1 VRKAVIVFSVLVVCF
16 NIFATVTTTSSTKIN
31 GVHAISITATGQE
44 PFSTTAPKNLGRPSV
59 AVVLSGGG
67 AKGLAH
73 IALLEELEK
82 RGIPIDM
89 VMGTSMGSLIAG
101 LYCAGYSS
109 GDIER
114 LVTENDLT
122 NLFTDILDSGT
133 KPLIEPFAHTR
144 YNILSL
150 AVGDSGLGES
160 SGIIS
165 DRKILSFFEEILAN
179 VPQDISFDELP
190 IPYRAIA
197 TDVIS
202 GDLVL
207 FEGGSLIDAMRSSMS
222 IPLVFDAY
230 EVEGLYLMDG
240 GLVDNMPIKYA
251 RELGYDIVIGMD
263 MNGSEKIDSNDMHS
277 MTGAA
282 NAAFRIIVINT
293 IKNQYKY
300 ANVVLVPEVSDIG
313 VLSFGNPQLVI
324 QRGWDEVEA
333 HSSDL
338 DEITSMFK
346 EEDLEPKDPH
356 RVGLYFTNNATVGF
370 SNDVANGV
378 SGVASG
384 VSGVEDNAT
393 SYSLNQEE
401 NITNSKTSGTVA
413 VRTSYKVQSTN
424 DDALSKSRL
433 NLGVSS
439 VSEISTVFDGSSP
452 VFLQYL
458 PTIESNFFKKDVR
471 NTEWDLMVFASL
483 GDNLQLGA
491 SLYYPLDS
499 VRDDAKFYFNP
510 YFSVTFGALTP
521 LSNRANPQ
529 LENSM
534 DFASDLKFALKYT
547 DAKQFNSNFGLSL
560 RFTALGR
567 TITGI
572 PTSFSIMPVLYVN
585 GIWYGDLEDSMFSTT
600 GLRVDAKGRFG
611 YYRDTFTYLLGVSY
625 EQNISLTGSLTL
637 SLDALAFT
645 SREPVEFMDSYVCF
659 GGWNALLG
667 GSNSLYVRDAI
678 LLGTSLQWGLGGF
691 LPSFLVCE
699 IRAGW
704 RSSDTAFSIANASNN
719 TGIAPKNSLT
729 APFSEL
735 RTFNMGFGVG
745 YGVKTPI
752 CDFLIGAGISI
763 KGDFAIYFECY

>member
-1 VRKAVIVFSVLVVCF
+1 MRKTVLVFVFLVVCF
-16 NIFATVTTTSSTKIN
+16 NIFATVTSTSDTKIN
-31 GVHAISITATGQE
+31 GVHAISITATDQE
-44 PFSTTAPKNLGRPSV
+44 PFSTTAPTNLGRPSV

-89 VMGTSMGSLIAG
+89 VLGTSMGSLIAG

-122 NLFTDILDSGT
+122 SLFTDILDGGT
-133 KPLIEPFAHTR
+133 QPLIEPFADTR

-150 AVGDSGLGES
+150 EVGDFGLGET

-179 VPQDISFDELP
+179 VPKDISFDELP

-197 TDVIS
+197 TDVVS

-263 MNGSEKIDSNDMHS
+263 MNGSEKIDANDMHS

-293 IKNQYKY
+293 IKNQYEY
-300 ANVVLVPEVSDIG
+300 ANVVLVPQVSDIG
-313 VLSFGNPQLVI
+313 VLAYGNPQLVI

-338 DEITSMFK
+338 DEIVSMFE

-356 RVGLYFTNNATVGF
+356 RVGQYFAGSVTNDDSKEDYNAVNATATV
-370 SNDVANGV
+370 SN
-378 SGVASG
+378 
-384 VSGVEDNAT
+384 
-393 SYSLNQEE
+393 E
-401 NITNSKTSGTVA
+401 NSSVA
-413 VRTSYKVQSTN
+413 VNTSYKVKSSN
-424 DDALSKSRL
+424 EGALSTSRL
-433 NLGVSS
+433 NFGVSS
-439 VSEISTVFDGSSP
+439 VSEISTAFDGSSP
-452 VFLQYL
+452 IILQYL
-458 PTIESNFFKKDVR
+458 PTIEFNFFNKNFR
-471 NTEWDLMVFASL
+471 NTEWDLTVFASL
-483 GDNLQLGA
+483 GDNLRLGA
-491 SLYYPLDS
+491 SLYYPLGNTQE
-499 VRDDAKFYFNP
+499 DAKFYFNP
-510 YFSVTFGALTP
+510 DFSITFGSVTP

-534 DFASDLKFALKYT
+534 DFAADLKAAIKYT
-547 DAKQFNSNFGLSL
+547 DAKRFNSNIGLSL

-572 PTSFSIMPVLYVN
+572 PTSFGIMPVLYAN
-585 GIWYGDLEDSMFSTT
+585 GIWYGNFEDSMFSTT
-600 GLRVDAKGRFG
+600 GLRVDARGSLG
-611 YYRDTFTYLLGVSY
+611 YYRDTFTYVLGVSY
-625 EQNISLTGSLTL
+625 EQKIPLTGSLIL
-637 SLDALAFT
+637 ALDALAFT
-645 SREPVEFMDSYVCF
+645 SREPIEFMDSYVRF
-659 GGWNALLG
+659 GGWDALAG
-667 GSNSLYVRDAI
+667 DSDSLYVRDAI
-678 LLGTSLQWGLGGF
+678 VLGTALQWNLGGF
-691 LPSFLVCE
+691 IPSFLVCE

-704 RSSDTAFSIANASNN
+704 RSADTAFSIVTALNS
-719 TGIAPKNSLT
+719 TGIAPQNSLT
-729 APFSEL
+729 SPFSEL
-735 RTFNMGFGVG
+735 STFNMGFGVG

-752 CDFLIGAGISI
+752 CDFLVGVGISI
-763 KGDFAIYFECY
+763 KGDFALYFECY